1 MSAIDIDR
9 LFSKVGLTV
18 VCCHCHRKV
27 AVGRA
32 VVRSEKFIT
41 VDESRCEDCSKLPDV
56 VEFKTYDESS
66 QFRNLDEKRNR
77 SHGE

>member
-1 MSAIDIDR
+1 VSAIDIDR

-32 VVRSEKFIT
+32 VVKSERFIT
-41 VDESRCEDCSKLPDV
+41 VDESRCEDCAKLSDV
-56 VEFKTYDESS
+56 IEFKLYESS
-66 QFRNLDEKRNR
+66 QFGRKTK
-77 SHGE
+77 